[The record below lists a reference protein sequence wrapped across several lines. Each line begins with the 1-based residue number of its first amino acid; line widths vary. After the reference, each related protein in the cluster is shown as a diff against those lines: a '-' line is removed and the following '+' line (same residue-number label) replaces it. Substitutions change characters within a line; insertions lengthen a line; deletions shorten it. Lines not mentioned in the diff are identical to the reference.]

1 MSSNETNMSNENQTD
16 ALPKIGAVE
25 TMREPL
31 VRRIAKANSGDLI
44 CYIDDAP
51 DVPMELE

>member
-25 TMREPL
+25 TVRELL
-31 VRRIAKANSGDLI
+31 VRWIAKVNSGDLI